1 MNKSVPSQQSPG
13 FLLLSVSMI
22 TCLILLINVSFKIV
36 LLEGLV
42 FSVNS
47 LLAPLIAGIYL
58 FTLRNC
64 NFREQRHLLN
74 ISLMTLYLFCIG
86 VYVLVNLPAA
96 DYMHD
101 NPVYQIIFEDIP
113 KKFFATTISFTLS
126 FYLPHLL
133 LCNKTR
139 AFLSSPKQCTMLS
152 VFGGLSFFCIDFYLL
167 FSDPHAHSFKQIFID
182 SFMITSLLLLLIAVS
197 YLSFFLEE
205 KHSEQKEPILR
216 NDIVPF
222 PIYHYLLCFAVAV
235 MLVCLACEYRI
246 VSFSKDSILSASC
259 IFFPITMVISAIIG
273 ELWGYKANLK
283 LAFTLIAAQFA
294 FDALL
299 MTIVAFPSPPFFNL
313 NPFYHYILPR
323 RLPAASLSL
332 FVTFLGNAMLLHYLK
347 HLKWELQRPLRIVI
361 ANICSSSLLCLVDYS
376 LLFGGIYPA
385 EQIINLA
392 ANVWQYKLFMTFI
405 TLPAILWFCRI
416 LEKKDSRWYRQVHNK

>member
-1 MNKSVPSQQSPG
+1 MNHSLPPQQSSG
-13 FLLLSVSMI
+13 FLFLSVGMI

-36 LLEGLV
+36 LFEGLV
-42 FSVNS
+42 FAISS
-47 LLAPLIAGIYL
+47 LLAPLIAGLYL

-64 NFREQRHLLN
+64 TFKEQRHVLN

-96 DYMHD
+96 EYMHG
-101 NPVYQIIFEDIP
+101 NHVYQIIFEDIP

-133 LCNKTR
+133 FCTKTNNV
-139 AFLSSPKQCTMLS
+139 LSSPKHCAMLS
-152 VFGGLSFFCIDFYLL
+152 LFGGLSFFCMDFYLL

-182 SFMITSLLLLLIAVS
+182 SVMITSLLLLLIAVS

-205 KHSEQKEPILR
+205 KHPEKAGGLR
-216 NDIVPF
+216 KDEADF
-222 PIYHYLLCFAVAV
+222 PMYHYLLCFAVVV
-235 MLVCLACEYRI
+235 MLICLACEYRI
-246 VSFSKDSILSASC
+246 VSFTKDSILAASC
-259 IFFPITMVISAIIG
+259 IFFPITMIISTIIG

-283 LAFTLIAAQFA
+283 LAFTLITAQFA

-299 MTIVAFPSPPFFNL
+299 MAIIAFPSPPFFNL

-323 RLPAASLSL
+323 RLSAASLSL

-347 HLKWELQRPLRIVI
+347 YLKWELQRPLRIVI

-392 ANVWQYKLFMTFI
+392 VNVWQYKLLMNFI
-405 TLPAILWFCRI
+405 TLPVILWFCRV
-416 LEKKDSRWYRQVHNK
+416 LQKKQVPVSQSG